1 MLLLYWSVVPC
12 KEMVAMFRVVLGPDH
27 SRTLWAEHCSVTVW
41 FFPVHVLCF
50 RMLEMTAKMKKD
62 MDVLEKQVLNVIL
75 RTVQVL
81 PACGTN
87 TRCHTTERRER
98 CMYIVAVN

>member
-1 MLLLYWSVVPC
+1 
-12 KEMVAMFRVVLGPDH
+12 
-27 SRTLWAEHCSVTVW
+27 
-41 FFPVHVLCF
+41 
-50 RMLEMTAKMKKD
+50 MTAKMKKD